1 MLLFKCLTTVIL
13 FLEVELVN
21 LELMMMVFEMRF
33 FRVRVDA
40 YDVTMQLFTW
50 EFPFFCVYVPF
61 GIRLKNNS

>member
-50 EFPFFCVYVPF
+50 EFPFFVCVCAF
-61 GIRLKNNS
+61 RDKIKKQ